1 MPCVKQR
8 KLLVA
13 WLQIGVN
20 IECEKKRNFSSTLFA
35 VLISV
40 DTKYYKLR
48 ELAVTEVFI
57 QVVKSQDGGCFN
69 REDGGRE
76 GGGGERGGEEGG
88 EGEGGGGGR
97 EEGGE
102 GGSGRPRA
110 QDQSLSAFIRL
121 D

>member
-1 MPCVKQR
+1 MYIVQHSKLRCPTPCDKQR
-8 KLLVA
+8 ELLVA
-13 WLQIGVN
+13 FSILNV
-20 IECEKKRNFSSTLFA
+20 KKQEFLFSLFA

-76 GGGGERGGEEGG
+76 GEEG
-88 EGEGGGGGR
+88 E
-97 EEGGE
+97 
-102 GGSGRPRA
+102 A
-110 QDQSLSAFIRL
+110 
-121 D
+121 